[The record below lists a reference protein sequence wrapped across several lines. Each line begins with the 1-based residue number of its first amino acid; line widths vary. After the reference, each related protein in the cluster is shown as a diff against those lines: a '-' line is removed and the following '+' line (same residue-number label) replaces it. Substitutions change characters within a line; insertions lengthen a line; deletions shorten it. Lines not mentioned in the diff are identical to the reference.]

1 VTEGVAWRHVLGGL
15 VSRTRRSCVVAMR
28 SGLADVRARCSFL
41 RHRPEYM
48 VGLEIA
54 NTEDLCLIS
63 VGACLNFRRCL
74 GPQRLSALG
83 VCELW
88 QKLLGE
94 PIR

>member
-1 VTEGVAWRHVLGGL
+1 
-15 VSRTRRSCVVAMR
+15 VVAMR
-28 SGLADVRARCSFL
+28 SGLADVRARCSFF
-41 RHRPEYM
+41 RRRPEYM

-88 QKLLGE
+88 QKFWESPSDSELANAGDAV
-94 PIR
+94 IVRGRTQTSKN